1 MTSFEADDSPML
13 WQSPIYLKFSKKN
26 DYHLKLLRQ
35 KQVKNKLQETIPYMI
50 VSTTEI
56 NLTNDVPS
64 ITKGN

>member
-35 KQVKNKLQETIPYMI
+35 KQVKNKLYNLSLSL
-50 VSTTEI
+50 STVI
-56 NLTNDVPS
+56 
-64 ITKGN
+64 